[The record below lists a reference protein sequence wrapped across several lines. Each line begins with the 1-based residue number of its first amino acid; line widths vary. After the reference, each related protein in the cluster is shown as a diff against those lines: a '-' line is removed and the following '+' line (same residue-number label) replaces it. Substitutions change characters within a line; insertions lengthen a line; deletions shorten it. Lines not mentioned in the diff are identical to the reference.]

1 MIALND
7 ISYEFGG
14 NYLYKNANWH
24 IKPKE
29 RIGLVGKNGTGKTTL
44 LRLITG
50 EYELREGTISKTK
63 SLKVGYLHQ
72 EMSET
77 AVDLSIVDVAM
88 QAFSDVIDA
97 EIEMNE
103 IYKRM
108 ETEEVTEELL
118 DRLGHL
124 QEEFERNN
132 GYVVKS
138 LTEEILEGLGFKTA
152 DLTRPLK
159 EFSGG
164 WRMRVILARMLLEQ
178 PDLLMLDE
186 PTNHLDLP
194 SIEWLENYLQSYQG
208 TVIVVS
214 HDKFFLNKMV
224 TKIVEVTN
232 QKLYVWDGNYDFY
245 MKAKLERDDLQQ
257 RQYENQQ
264 QYIKEQEKF
273 ITRFRA
279 KASKATA
286 VQSRVKMLDKLQK
299 VDVVESDGPKVN
311 LRFSINKESGKVV
324 MELNDIVKHFG
335 DNRILTKAS
344 GEIIRKDKIALIGA
358 NGKGKSTLLRII
370 ANTEQFSGERK
381 EGYNVVT
388 SFFAQ
393 HQLQAL
399 HLENEILQELTEHGS
414 GLTESELRN
423 VLGCFLFA
431 GDDVFKPIKV
441 LSGGEKSRVAL
452 AKTLVE
458 KANFLLL
465 DEPTNHLDI
474 QSIEV
479 LVQALQQYEGSF
491 VLVSHDRYFVSE
503 VATKIWWIE
512 DEQIKEYPG
521 TYKEFMYWKAQQDE
535 ANKPQ
540 EVQKVKA
547 VKPAKNPV
555 KTDVQKQNQ
564 QKLRKLEQK
573 INGLENQVV
582 DITAEIKNIEKD
594 LANPDVT
601 GDRQKLLELSN
612 LHQSQSDR
620 KEELTEKMDGLIE
633 QLMLLEEEMEG

>member
-14 NYLYKNANWH
+14 NYLYKNTSWH
-24 IKPKE
+24 IKPRE

-50 EYELREGTISKTK
+50 EYELREGTISKMK
-63 SLKVGYLHQ
+63 SLKIGYLHQ

-77 AVDLSIVDVAM
+77 AVDLPIVDVAL
-88 QAFSDVIDA
+88 QAFKDVL
-97 EIEMNE
+97 EME
-103 IYKRM
+103 SEMADIYRRM
-108 ETEEVTEELL
+108 EVEEVTDQMLE
-118 DRLGHL
+118 RLGFL
-124 QEEFERNN
+124 QEEFERQN
-132 GYVVKS
+132 GYQAKS

-194 SIEWLENYLQSYQG
+194 SIEWLENYLQTYKG

-224 TKIVEVTN
+224 TKIVEVAHK
-232 QKLYVWDGNYDFY
+232 KLYVWDGNYDFFL
-245 MKAKLERDDLQQ
+245 KAKQERDELQQ
-257 RQYENQQ
+257 RQYDNQQ
-264 QYIKEQEKF
+264 QFIKDQEKF
-273 ITRFRA
+273 INRFRA

-286 VQSRVKMLDKLQK
+286 VQSRVKMLDKLEKIQE
-299 VDVVESDGPKVN
+299 VESDGPRVN
-311 LRFSINKESGKVV
+311 LKFDISKESGKVV
-324 MELNDIVKHFG
+324 MELRDIIKHFG
-335 DNRILTKAS
+335 DNRILTGA
-344 GEIIRKDKIALIGA
+344 GGDIVRNDKIALIGA

-370 ANTEQFSGERK
+370 ANTEKFQGDRK
-381 EGYNVVT
+381 EGYNVIT

-399 HLENEILQELTEHGS
+399 NLENEILQEMSEHGS
-414 GLTESELRN
+414 GLLESEIRN
-423 VLGCFLFA
+423 ILGCFLFA
-431 GDDVFKPIKV
+431 GDDVFKTIKV

-452 AKTLVE
+452 AKTLIE
-458 KANFLLL
+458 RANFLLL

-479 LVQALQQYEGSF
+479 LIQALQQYMGSF
-491 VLVSHDRYFVSE
+491 VLVSHDRYFVSQ
-503 VATKIWWIE
+503 VANKIWWIE

-521 TYKEFMYWKAQQDE
+521 TYNEYVYWKSQQEDKATE
-535 ANKPQ
+535 KPV
-540 EVQKVKA
+540 EVKKEK
-547 VKPAKNPV
+547 KPTNNQGRSDAEK
-555 KTDVQKQNQ
+555 KKKQRI
-564 QKLRKLEQK
+564 RKIEQK
-573 INGLENQVV
+573 IEKLEDQLSKARSELSDV
-582 DITAEIKNIEKD
+582 EQD
-594 LANPDVT
+594 LVKPEVT
-601 GDRQKLLELSN
+601 SDRQKLMDLSTK
-612 LHQSQSDR
+612 HQ
-620 KEELTEKMDGLIE
+620 EMTEIVTGLSTEVDQLIE
-633 QLMLLEEEMEG
+633 QLLEEEES

>member
-1 MIALND
+1 
-7 ISYEFGG
+7 
-14 NYLYKNANWH
+14 
-24 IKPKE
+24 
-29 RIGLVGKNGTGKTTL
+29 
-44 LRLITG
+44 
-50 EYELREGTISKTK
+50 
-63 SLKVGYLHQ
+63 
-72 EMSET
+72 MSET
-77 AVDLSIVDVAM
+77 AVDLPIVDVAM
-88 QAFSDVIDA
+88 QAFADVIDA

-124 QEEFERNN
+124 QEEFERKN

-245 MKAKLERDDLQQ
+245 LKAKLERDDLQQ

-286 VQSRVKMLDKLQK
+286 VQSRVKMLDKLEK
-299 VDVVESDGPKVN
+299 LDGVESDGPKVN
-311 LRFSINKESGKVV
+311 LRFSISKESGKVV

-335 DNRILTKAS
+335 DN
-344 GEIIRKDKIALIGA
+344 KI
-358 NGKGKSTLLRII
+358 S
-370 ANTEQFSGERK
+370 
-381 EGYNVVT
+381 
-388 SFFAQ
+388 
-393 HQLQAL
+393 
-399 HLENEILQELTEHGS
+399 
-414 GLTESELRN
+414 
-423 VLGCFLFA
+423 
-431 GDDVFKPIKV
+431 
-441 LSGGEKSRVAL
+441 
-452 AKTLVE
+452 
-458 KANFLLL
+458 
-465 DEPTNHLDI
+465 
-474 QSIEV
+474 
-479 LVQALQQYEGSF
+479 
-491 VLVSHDRYFVSE
+491 
-503 VATKIWWIE
+503 
-512 DEQIKEYPG
+512 
-521 TYKEFMYWKAQQDE
+521 
-535 ANKPQ
+535 
-540 EVQKVKA
+540 
-547 VKPAKNPV
+547 
-555 KTDVQKQNQ
+555 
-564 QKLRKLEQK
+564 
-573 INGLENQVV
+573 
-582 DITAEIKNIEKD
+582 
-594 LANPDVT
+594 
-601 GDRQKLLELSN
+601 
-612 LHQSQSDR
+612 HQSF
-620 KEELTEKMDGLIE
+620 G
-633 QLMLLEEEMEG
+633 

>member
-44 LRLITG
+44 LRLING
-50 EYELREGTISKTK
+50 EYELREGSISMMKG
-63 SLKVGYLHQ
+63 LKIGYLHQ

-77 AVDLSIVDVAM
+77 AVDLPIVEVAM
-88 QAFSDVIDA
+88 QAFDEAMKMEVEMA
-97 EIEMNE
+97 EI
-103 IYKRM
+103 YSRM
-108 ETEEVTEELL
+108 ETEEVTDHMLE
-118 DRLGHL
+118 RLGFL
-124 QEEFERNN
+124 QEEFERLN
-132 GYVVKS
+132 GYQAKS

-194 SIEWLENYLQSYQG
+194 SIEWLESYLQNYQG

-224 TKIVEVTN
+224 TKIVEVTH
-232 QKLYVWDGNYDFY
+232 QKLYVWEGNYDFFLH
-245 MKAKLERDDLQQ
+245 AKQERDDLQQ

-264 QYIKEQEKF
+264 QFIKDQEKF
-273 ITRFRA
+273 INRFRA

-286 VQSRVKMLDKLQK
+286 VQSRVKMLDKLDKIEQ
-299 VDVVESDGPKVN
+299 VESEGPRVN
-311 LRFSINKESGKVV
+311 LKFDIAKESGKVV
-324 MELNDIVKHFG
+324 MELRDITKHYG
-335 DNRILTKAS
+335 DNKILTNAE
-344 GEIIRKDKIALIGA
+344 GDIIRQDKIALIGA

-370 ANTEQFSGERK
+370 ANTEPFEGVRK
-381 EGYNVVT
+381 EGHNVIT

-399 HLENEILQELTEHGS
+399 HLENEILQEVTEHGS
-414 GLTESELRN
+414 GLLESELRN
-423 VLGCFLFA
+423 ILGCFLFA
-431 GDDVFKPIKV
+431 GDDVFKTIKV

-452 AKTLVE
+452 AKTLIE

-479 LVQALQQYEGSF
+479 LVQALQQYAGSF
-491 VLVSHDRYFVSE
+491 VLVSHDRYFVSQ
-503 VATKIWWIE
+503 VAYKIWWIE
-512 DEQIKEYPG
+512 DEQIREYPG
-521 TYKEFMYWKAQQDE
+521 TYDEYGYWKRQQESDKKE
-535 ANKPQ
+535 EKVVEVKKEKKPTNTKSN
-540 EVQKVKA
+540 EDKRKR
-547 VKPAKNPV
+547 
-555 KTDVQKQNQ
+555 Q
-564 QKLRKLEQK
+564 QIRKLEQRIEK
-573 INGLENQVV
+573 LEA
-582 DITAEIKNIEKD
+582 DLEREKAILANIEAD
-594 LANPDVT
+594 LVKPEIT
-601 GDRQKLLELSN
+601 SDRQKLMDLSTK
-612 LHQSQSDR
+612 HQSQTDQVDQ
-620 KEELTEKMDGLIE
+620 LNAQMDELIE
-633 QLMLLEEEMEG
+633 KLLELEG

>member
-24 IKPKE
+24 IKPRE
-29 RIGLVGKNGTGKTTL
+29 RIGLIGKNGTGKTTL

-50 EYELREGTISKTK
+50 EYELREGTLSKTK
-63 SLKVGYLHQ
+63 TLKIGYLHQ

-88 QAFSDVIDA
+88 QAFADVIEA
-97 EIEMNE
+97 ELEMNA

-108 ETEEVTEELL
+108 ESEEVTEELL

-132 GYVVKS
+132 GYQIKS
-138 LTEEILEGLGFKTA
+138 LTEEILEGLGFKSS
-152 DLTRPLK
+152 DLVRPLK

-194 SIEWLENYLQSYQG
+194 SIEWLEAYLQTYQG

-232 QKLYVWDGNYDFY
+232 QKLYVWDGNYDFFLQ
-245 MKAKLERDDLQQ
+245 AKLERDDLQK

-264 QYIKEQEKF
+264 TYIKEQEKF
-273 ITRFRA
+273 INRFRA

-286 VQSRVKMLDKLQK
+286 VQSRVKMLDKLEK
-299 VDVVESDGPKVN
+299 VDVIESEGPKVN
-311 LRFSINKESGKVV
+311 LRFSISKESGKVV
-324 MELNDIVKHFG
+324 MDLNDITKHFG
-335 DNRILTKAS
+335 DNKILTKAS
-344 GEIIRKDKIALIGA
+344 GYIIRKDKIALIGA

-370 ANTEQFSGERK
+370 ANSERFSGERK

-399 HLENEILQELTEHGS
+399 HLENEVLQELTEHGS

-431 GDDVFKPIKV
+431 GDDIFKPIKV

-474 QSIEV
+474 QSIDV
-479 LVQALQQYEGSF
+479 LIQALQQYDGSF
-491 VLVSHDRYFVSE
+491 VLVSHDRYFVTE
-503 VATKIWWIE
+503 VANKIWWIE
-512 DEQIKEYPG
+512 DEQICEYPG
-521 TYKEFMYWKAQQDE
+521 NYTEFTYWKEKQDAGKKAE
-535 ANKPQ
+535 ITSPK
-540 EVQKVKA
+540 KV
-547 VKPAKNPV
+547 VKRVKNPV
-555 KTDVQKQNQ
+555 KTEGQKHKQ
-564 QKLRKLEQK
+564 QQMRKLEQK
-573 INGLENQVV
+573 IEQLEQQII
-582 DITAEIKNIEKD
+582 DITATIGQIERD
-594 LANPDVT
+594 LANPEIT
-601 GDRQKLLELSN
+601 SDRQRLLDLSSQ
-612 LHQSQSDR
+612 HQIQSDR
-620 KEELTEKMDGLIE
+620 KIELSDKMDSLMEELMKF
-633 QLMLLEEEMEG
+633 EE

>member
-44 LRLITG
+44 LRLING
-50 EYELREGTISKTK
+50 EYELREGSISMMKG
-63 SLKVGYLHQ
+63 LKIGYLHQ

-77 AVDLSIVDVAM
+77 AVDLPIVEVAM
-88 QAFSDVIDA
+88 QAFDEAMKMEVEMA
-97 EIEMNE
+97 EI
-103 IYKRM
+103 YSRM
-108 ETEEVTEELL
+108 ETEEVTDHMLE
-118 DRLGHL
+118 RLGFL
-124 QEEFERNN
+124 QEEFERLN
-132 GYVVKS
+132 GYQAKS

-194 SIEWLENYLQSYQG
+194 SIEWLESYLQNYQG

-224 TKIVEVTN
+224 TKIVEVTH
-232 QKLYVWDGNYDFY
+232 QKLYVWEGNYDFFLH
-245 MKAKLERDDLQQ
+245 AKQERDDLQQ

-264 QYIKEQEKF
+264 QFIKDQEKF
-273 ITRFRA
+273 INRFRA

-286 VQSRVKMLDKLQK
+286 VQSRVKMLDKLDKIEQ
-299 VDVVESDGPKVN
+299 VESEGPRVN
-311 LRFSINKESGKVV
+311 LKFDIAKESGKVV
-324 MELNDIVKHFG
+324 MELRDITKHYG
-335 DNRILTKAS
+335 DNKILTNAE
-344 GEIIRKDKIALIGA
+344 GDIIRQDKIALIGA

-370 ANTEQFSGERK
+370 ANTEPFEGVRK
-381 EGYNVVT
+381 EGHNVIT

-399 HLENEILQELTEHGS
+399 HLENEILQEVTEHGS
-414 GLTESELRN
+414 GLLESELRN
-423 VLGCFLFA
+423 ILGCFLFA
-431 GDDVFKPIKV
+431 GDDVFKTIKV

-452 AKTLVE
+452 AKTLIE

-479 LVQALQQYEGSF
+479 LVQALQQYAGSF
-491 VLVSHDRYFVSE
+491 VLVSHDRYFVSQ
-503 VATKIWWIE
+503 VANKIWWIE
-512 DEQIKEYPG
+512 DEQIREYPG
-521 TYKEFMYWKAQQDE
+521 TYDEYVYWKRQQESDKKE
-535 ANKPQ
+535 EKVVEVKKEKKPTNTKSN
-540 EVQKVKA
+540 EDKRKR
-547 VKPAKNPV
+547 
-555 KTDVQKQNQ
+555 Q
-564 QKLRKLEQK
+564 QIRKLEQRIEK
-573 INGLENQVV
+573 LEA
-582 DITAEIKNIEKD
+582 DLEREKAILANIEAD
-594 LANPDVT
+594 LVKPEIT
-601 GDRQKLLELSN
+601 SDRQKLMDLSTK
-612 LHQSQSDR
+612 HQSQTDQVDQ
-620 KEELTEKMDGLIE
+620 LNAQMDELIE
-633 QLMLLEEEMEG
+633 KLLELEG

>member
-50 EYELREGTISKTK
+50 EYELREGTISKMK
-63 SLKVGYLHQ
+63 SLKIGYLHQ

-77 AVDLSIVDVAM
+77 AVDLPIVDVAM
-88 QAFSDVIDA
+88 QAFADVV
-97 EIEMNE
+97 EME
-103 IYKRM
+103 EEMTSIYDRM
-108 ETEEVTEELL
+108 EQEEVTEELL
-118 DRLGHL
+118 DRLGFL
-124 QEEFERNN
+124 QEEFERRN
-132 GYVVKS
+132 GYQIKS
-138 LTEEILEGLGFKTA
+138 LTEEILEGLGFKTS
-152 DLTRPLK
+152 DLVRPLQ

-232 QKLYVWDGNYDFY
+232 QKLYIWDGNYDFFL
-245 MKAKLERDDLQQ
+245 KAKQERDELHQ

-264 QYIKEQEKF
+264 QYIKDQEKF
-273 ITRFRA
+273 INRFRA

-286 VQSRVKMLDKLQK
+286 VQSRVKMLDKLDK
-299 VDVVESDGPKVN
+299 IELMESDNTKVN
-311 LRFSINKESGKVV
+311 LRFSIQKESGKVV
-324 MELNDIVKHFG
+324 MELNDITKHYG
-335 DNRILTKAS
+335 DNHILTGAS
-344 GEIIRKDKIALIGA
+344 GEIVRKDKIALIGA

-370 ANTEQFSGERK
+370 ANTETFGGERK
-381 EGYNVVT
+381 EGYNVIT

-414 GLTESELRN
+414 GLLESELRN

-474 QSIEV
+474 DSIEV

-503 VATKIWWIE
+503 VANKIWWIE
-512 DEQIKEYPG
+512 DEQIREYPG
-521 TYKEFMYWKAQQDE
+521 TYKEYLYWKSQ
-535 ANKPQ
+535 Q
-540 EVQKVKA
+540 EVKTS
-547 VKPAKNPV
+547 KPAAPV
-555 KTDVQKQNQ
+555 KKEKTVVNHTKTDEEKKRQ
-564 QKLRKLEQK
+564 QTTRKIEQQIADLETKAQDYVAE
-573 INGLENQVV
+573 LE
-582 DITAEIKNIEKD
+582 KIEKD
-594 LANPDVT
+594 LVKPEVT
-601 GDRQKLLELSN
+601 NDRQKLIDLSQKHQEITDKKEDVMSKIDALMEELLELE
-612 LHQSQSDR
+612 D
-620 KEELTEKMDGLIE
+620 
-633 QLMLLEEEMEG
+633 

>member
-1 MIALND
+1 MIGLND

-50 EYELREGTISKTK
+50 EYELREGTISKMK

-88 QAFSDVIDA
+88 QAFNEVI
-97 EIEMNE
+97 EIEVEMNA

-108 ETEEVTEELL
+108 ETEEVTEVML

-124 QEEFERNN
+124 QTEFERKN
-132 GYVVKS
+132 GYQMKS
-138 LTEEILEGLGFKTA
+138 VTEEILEGLGFKTS

-214 HDKFFLNKMV
+214 HDRFFLNKMV
-224 TKIVEVTN
+224 TKIVEVAN
-232 QKLYVWDGNYDFY
+232 QKLYIWDGNYDFFL
-245 MKAKLERDDLQQ
+245 KAKEERDDLLQ

-264 QYIKEQEKF
+264 QYIKDQEKF
-273 ITRFRA
+273 ISRFRA

-286 VQSRVKMLDKLQK
+286 VQSRVKMLDKLDK
-299 VDVVESDGPKVN
+299 VELIEGDGPRVN
-311 LRFSINKESGKVV
+311 LKFSINKESGKIV
-324 MELNDIVKHFG
+324 MELNDITKHFG
-335 DNRILTKAS
+335 DNRILTNTG

-370 ANTEQFSGERK
+370 ANTEPFKGERK

-414 GLTESELRN
+414 GLLESELRN

-474 QSIEV
+474 QSIDV
-479 LVQALQQYEGSF
+479 LIQALQQYEGSF
-491 VLVSHDRYFVSE
+491 VLVSHDRHFVKE
-503 VATKIWWIE
+503 VANKIWWIE
-512 DEQIKEYPG
+512 DEQIREYPG
-521 TYKEFMYWKAQQDE
+521 SYDEFLYWKKQQDE
-535 ANKPQ
+535 QKQETSKKVEKKVEKPT
-540 EVQKVKA
+540 
-547 VKPAKNPV
+547 KNPV
-555 KTDVQKQNQ
+555 KTDEDRKRQ
-564 QKLRKLEQK
+564 QQIRKVEQEIEKLEVR
-573 INGLENQVV
+573 INKTQETILEM
-582 DITAEIKNIEKD
+582 EKD
-594 LANPDVT
+594 LAKPEIVADH
-601 GDRQKLLELSN
+601 QKLLELSN
-612 LHQSQSDR
+612 KHQDLSSD
-620 KEELTEKMDGLIE
+620 KVKLEAEMDIWVEK
-633 QLMLLEEEMEG
+633 LLELEEA

>member
-1 MIALND
+1 MIALSD

-50 EYELREGTISKTK
+50 EYELREGTISMMKG
-63 SLKVGYLHQ
+63 LKIGYLHQ

-77 AVDLSIVDVAM
+77 AVDLPIVEVAM
-88 QAFSDVIDA
+88 QAFDEAMKMEA
-97 EIEMNE
+97 EMAD

-108 ETEEVTEELL
+108 ETEEVTDQLL
-118 DRLGHL
+118 ERLGHL
-124 QEEFERNN
+124 QEEFERLN
-132 GYVVKS
+132 GYQAKS

-194 SIEWLENYLQSYQG
+194 SIEWLESYLQNYQG

-224 TKIVEVTN
+224 TKIVEVTH
-232 QKLYVWDGNYDFY
+232 QKLYVWEGNYDFFLH
-245 MKAKLERDDLQQ
+245 AKQERDELQQ

-264 QYIKEQEKF
+264 QFIKDQEKF
-273 ITRFRA
+273 INRFRA

-286 VQSRVKMLDKLQK
+286 VQSRVKMLDKLDKIEQ
-299 VDVVESDGPKVN
+299 VESDGPRVN
-311 LRFSINKESGKVV
+311 LKFDIAKESGKIV
-324 MELNDIVKHFG
+324 MELRDITKHYGENKILTNAEGDIV
-335 DNRILTKAS
+335 RQ
-344 GEIIRKDKIALIGA
+344 DKIALIGA

-370 ANTEQFSGERK
+370 ANTEPFGGLRK
-381 EGYNVVT
+381 EGHNVMT

-399 HLENEILQELTEHGS
+399 HLENEILQEVTEHGS
-414 GLTESELRN
+414 GLLESELRN
-423 VLGCFLFA
+423 ILGCFLFA
-431 GDDVFKPIKV
+431 GDDVFKTIKV

-452 AKTLVE
+452 AKTLIE

-479 LVQALQQYEGSF
+479 LVQALQQYAGSF
-491 VLVSHDRYFVSE
+491 VLVSHDRYFVSQ
-503 VATKIWWIE
+503 VANKIWWIE
-512 DEQIKEYPG
+512 DEQIREYPG
-521 TYKEFMYWKAQQDE
+521 TYDEYVYWKKQHELDKKEEKVVEVKKEKKPTNPRSNEDKRKRQQIR
-535 ANKPQ
+535 
-540 EVQKVKA
+540 KVEQRIEKLETDLEREKQILTHIETDL
-547 VKPAKNPV
+547 VKP
-555 KTDVQKQNQ
+555 
-564 QKLRKLEQK
+564 E
-573 INGLENQVV
+573 
-582 DITAEIKNIEKD
+582 ITS
-594 LANPDVT
+594 
-601 GDRQKLLELSN
+601 DRQKLMDLSTKHESQTELVDQLNNQMDELIEKLLEL
-612 LHQSQSDR
+612 
-620 KEELTEKMDGLIE
+620 
-633 QLMLLEEEMEG
+633 EG